1 MDSIEDIAGPALLL
15 DRDALDRNIQ
25 AVAKIARGQGVA
37 WRPHVKAHKCSTLG
51 RLLIAAGAI
60 GQSCATLREAETMAA
75 AGIGGILLTSPL
87 ATPAQFERLAK
98 LLRSGADVSVV
109 ADDARAVDPLAGV
122 ARGAGTE
129 IGVLVDVDVGQNRTG
144 VRDIAQAVVLAGRV
158 QSTKGLRYDGVQ
170 VYYGHLQQTVPMS
183 ERATAVGRQHERIAD
198 LLQRLRQSDAAP
210 RIVTGSG
217 SGTSLMDA
225 RSGLFTELQPGSAF
239 MMDASY
245 SKTLIGA
252 DGTCPFEVSL
262 FVQADIISA
271 TGPGLAVV
279 NAGTKA
285 LATDAG
291 LPMIVGA
298 EWAGWTYAFSGDE
311 HGVLGARDGVKSSAP
326 WGRQVRLVTPHCD
339 PTVNLYDR
347 FHVIRGENV
356 VDTWA
361 IDGRGY

>member
-1 MDSIEDIAGPALLL
+1 MASIDDISGPALLL

-25 AVAKIARGQGVA
+25 AVAKIAGDHRVA
-37 WRPHVKAHKCSTLG
+37 WRPHVKAHKCSALG
-51 RLLIAAGAI
+51 RLQVAAGAI
-60 GQSCATLREAETMAA
+60 GQSCATLREAEAMAA
-75 AGIGGILLTSPL
+75 AGIRGILITSTL
-87 ATPAQFERLAK
+87 ATSAQFERLGK

-109 ADDARAVDPLAGV
+109 LDDGRAIDPLTDVARKAGV
-122 ARGAGTE
+122 E
-129 IGVLVDVDVGQNRTG
+129 LGVLVDVDVGQNRTG
-144 VRDIAQAVVLAGRV
+144 VRDLAQAVVLAGRV

-170 VYYGHLQQTVPMS
+170 VYYGNLQQTVPMS
-183 ERATAVGRQHERIAD
+183 DRVTVVGRQHERIAD
-198 LLQRLRQSDAAP
+198 LLQRLRQAGAAP
-210 RIVTGSG
+210 RIITGSG
-217 SGTSLMDA
+217 TGTSLMDA

-271 TGPGLAVV
+271 TEPGLAVL

-291 LPMIVGA
+291 LPTIVGE

-311 HGVLGARDGVKSSAP
+311 HGVLRAKDAAKTNAP
-326 WGRQVRLVTPHCD
+326 WGRHVRLVTPHCD

-347 FHVIRGENV
+347 FQVFRGENV
-356 VDTWA
+356 IDTWA